1 MLSAINSSGGSNLA
15 QWIQSFQKQ
24 QASQLASGNTGLP
37 GMIPTSSQS
46 SGGGAQKST
55 NLLSGNTSQTFTQI
69 RQAVTTA
76 LQKAQLSHS
85 SQNPNQIVQSTI
97 ASLLKNLG
105 FGSSTTAAS
114 NLAAAEING
123 QGPEANGSPSSAEG
137 FQKILASSGISP
149 QQFQSDLM
157 SAIQN
162 VQGGATNP
170 FSSFSSIPVG
180 SMLDVTG

>member
-1 MLSAINSSGGSNLA
+1 MVSAISSSGGSTLA
-15 QWIQSFQKQ
+15 QWIQSLQKQ

-37 GMIPTSSQS
+37 GTVPATSQC
-46 SGGGAQKST
+46 SGGGAQKSAD
-55 NLLSGNTSQTFTQI
+55 LVGANTSQIFTQI

-85 SQNPNQIVQSTI
+85 SQDPNQIVQSTI

-105 FGSSTTAAS
+105 FGSSSTAAS

-123 QGPEANGSPSSAEG
+123 QGPEESGSSSSSEG
-137 FQKILASSGISP
+137 FQKILASSGIST
-149 QQFQSDLM
+149 QQFKSDLM
-157 SAIQN
+157 SAIQT
-162 VQGGATNP
+162 VQGGSTNP
-170 FSSFSSIPVG
+170 FSGFSNIPVG